1 MERHV
6 KERLVGATIL
16 VVLIVLIV
24 PELLSGPK
32 RAAGTAQPSPA
43 APTET
48 IRSVTVDLATNQT
61 TASIEEPAAAAAS
74 SAATP
79 SAAASSAAPA
89 AHDGVPDGD
98 RKPDATSGAPP
109 NAPSWQAQ
117 APAAAKLETGSSS
130 PKSETKGSVV
140 AETHGVHA
148 GWTAQLGSFSA
159 RANAEKLDRELRAQG
174 FAASLS
180 ASGVGLA
187 ARYRVR
193 VGPIGDRLSAERLVA
208 KLKRAGHPASVVPS
222 G

>member
-61 TASIEEPAAAAAS
+61 TASIEEPAAAAA
-74 SAATP
+74 P

-98 RKPDATSGAPP
+98 RTPDAASGAPP
-109 NAPSWQAQ
+109 NAPSSQAQ

>member
-1 MERHV
+1 MNEGGSSLMERHV

-89 AHDGVPDGD
+89 AHARRHVWC
-98 RKPDATSGAPP
+98 A
-109 NAPSWQAQ
+109 AQ
-117 APAAAKLETGSSS
+117 RPIMA
-130 PKSETKGSVV
+130 
-140 AETHGVHA
+140 
-148 GWTAQLGSFSA
+148 
-159 RANAEKLDRELRAQG
+159 
-174 FAASLS
+174 S
-180 ASGVGLA
+180 AS
-187 ARYRVR
+187 
-193 VGPIGDRLSAERLVA
+193 
-208 KLKRAGHPASVVPS
+208 AGRGEA
-222 G
+222 

>member
-1 MERHV
+1 MMERHV

-74 SAATP
+74 SAA
-79 SAAASSAAPA
+79 PA
-89 AHDGVPDGD
+89 AHDGVPDVD
-98 RKPDATSGAPP
+98 RTPDAASGAPP
-109 NAPSWQAQ
+109 NAPSSQAQ

>member
-43 APTET
+43 GPTET

-61 TASIEEPAAAAAS
+61 TASIDETAAAAAS
-74 SAATP
+74 

-89 AHDGVPDGD
+89 AHDGAPDGD
-98 RKPDATSGAPP
+98 RTPGATSGAPP
-109 NAPSWQAQ
+109 NAPSSQAP
-117 APAAAKLETGSSS
+117 APAAAMLETGSSF
-130 PKSETKGSVV
+130 PKSEARGSVL

-148 GWTAQLGSFSA
+148 GWAAQLGSFAA

-193 VGPIGDRLSAERLVA
+193 VGPTGDRASAERLVA
-208 KLKRAGHPASVVPS
+208 KLKKAGHPASVVPS